1 MDGWMDGHL
10 KPPGWRLQVDA
21 AGGVCRWMLQVV
33 VELKEPFM
41 GYWRRSEGE
50 TGNVAALNRRWL
62 NRTAGAVGALLWQR
76 WTSLDF
82 CFSTSKAEVLPVT
95 VEVPS
100 SWGWTYSPLLI
111 GGDKQHSGFTIS
123 SQEKSLHCFAS
134 TVCYRR
140 SIDTL
145 INVSSP
151 GDTLNKHFISS
162 P

>member
-1 MDGWMDGHL
+1 MTPNI
-10 KPPGWRLQVDA
+10 PP
-21 AGGVCRWMLQVV
+21 GVCRWMLQV
-33 VELKEPFM
+33 ESAGGCWGGGGAEGTSM

-82 CFSTSKAEVLPVT
+82 CFSTSKAEVLPVA
-95 VEVPS
+95 VEAVPS